1 MANFHNLEVWQL
13 SSLLSDEVAILVTEI
28 PGGASG
34 AMGDQ
39 MSRSSN
45 SIPRNIA
52 EGCGY
57 DSDRQLAK
65 YLRQALGSTDELQS
79 DLNALHRRRLLGP
92 SHTHLLADAN
102 LLARKLRRF
111 IDKLSDS

>member
-1 MANFHNLEVWQL
+1 MPNFHSLEVWQL
-13 SSLLSDEVAILVTEI
+13 SSVLADEVAILVTEI

-65 YLRQALGSTDELQS
+65 YLRHALGSTDELQS
-79 DLNALHRRRLLGP
+79 DLETPGRKSRPPAPAAG
-92 SHTHLLADAN
+92 ADAGFF
-102 LLARKLRRF
+102 AGADRR
-111 IDKLSDS
+111 